1 MYTCTCLIAS
11 GSSTAHARQ
20 QTAILAVTIQISLQ
34 KCLTKHVQDFAAL
47 YIDLN
52 AFTITPNFR
61 KVIKQKHFLLSVPI
75 TSELAIANTTVH
87 VRSCNTHLK
96 QSAVW

>member
-52 AFTITPNFR
+52 AFTITPNFGNQA
-61 KVIKQKHFLLSVPI
+61 KTLSPQCAYNKRA
-75 TSELAIANTTVH
+75 SY
-87 VRSCNTHLK
+87 S
-96 QSAVW
+96 